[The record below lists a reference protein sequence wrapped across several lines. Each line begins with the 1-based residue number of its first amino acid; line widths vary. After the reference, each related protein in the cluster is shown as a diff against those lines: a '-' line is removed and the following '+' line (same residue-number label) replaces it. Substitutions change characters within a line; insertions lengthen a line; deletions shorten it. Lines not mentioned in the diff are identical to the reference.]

1 MGFVL
6 AIAAGA
12 GRGRRFRFDGGEI
25 AIGRAPGN
33 DLLLVDAGV
42 SRSHARIHEQGGAYL
57 LVDERSANGTAL
69 NGAPVRQAEPLRP
82 GDRIGIGS
90 LVLEFQTPWR
100 FGTRR
105 WMRALRTRCEGLARR
120 AGRVRVRV
128 RCGARPVWRRTVGA
142 TALASIVLGAT
153 ATALGRAAPQSAP
166 TRMRAPAAAGA
177 GALDTAAPTR
187 RAASVSDADASTAR
201 DWYERGR
208 RKLDERRIAPRNLY
222 DAWVSFSAAHR
233 LVDGRAAPPPLD
245 ELPVLLEGA
254 ERDLATLCRRLLF
267 TAGRFERYGQE
278 QRAEAAYREVLLHFP
293 GEDPTGC
300 RAQAQRSL
308 ADAEPGEGS
317 AG

>member
-6 AIAAGA
+6 AVAAGA
-12 GRGRRFRFDGGEI
+12 GRGRRFWFDGNEI

-42 SRSHARIHEQGGAYL
+42 SRSHARIHERGGAYI
-57 LVDERSANGTAL
+57 LVDEHSANGTAL
-69 NGAPVRQAEPLRP
+69 NGEPVRRAEPLRP
-82 GDRIGIGS
+82 GDRIAIGS
-90 LVLEFQTPWR
+90 LVLEFQKPWR
-100 FGTRR
+100 FETRR
-105 WMRALRTRCEGLARR
+105 WMRTLRTLCEDLARR
-120 AGRVRVRV
+120 AGRVRV

-166 TRMRAPAAAGA
+166 TRMRAPSASGA
-177 GALDTAAPTR
+177 RAPDAAAPTR
-187 RAASVSDADASTAR
+187 RAASISDADASTAR

-233 LVDGRAAPPPLD
+233 LLDGRAAPPPLD

-254 ERDLATLCRRLLF
+254 ERDLATLCRKLLF

-278 QRAEAAYREVLLHFP
+278 RRAEAAYREVLLHFP

-300 RAQAQRSL
+300 RAQAQRSF